1 MNILHIL
8 RYSLQD
14 IVDRHDD
21 SIAILQEALKK
32 SRVRCLQLLAVLG
45 VLLIIIT
52 ASLSGALVQKAE
64 QITNIKEEQRL
75 TNTRIADAFAKI
87 EDLDEDFDDKIKNLE
102 DSLKCVETLAL
113 AKTEI
118 PDKTP
123 EAEGTVFK
131 GYQ

>member
-1 MNILHIL
+1 M
-8 RYSLQD
+8 
-14 IVDRHDD
+14 
-21 SIAILQEALKK
+21 
-32 SRVRCLQLLAVLG
+32 AVLG
-45 VLLIIIT
+45 VLLVTIT
-52 ASLSGALVQKAE
+52 ASLSGALVQKAV

-75 TNTRIADAFAKI
+75 TNARIADIKKGVFAKI
-87 EDLDEDFDDKIKNLE
+87 EDLDEDFDGKIKNLEDRTKNFE

-123 EAEGTVFK
+123 EAEGPVYK